1 MLKKEKI
8 SKLKPDPANPRTI
21 TEKEMNELIDS
32 LISFP
37 QMMSLRPIVRNSKNE
52 TIAGNMRVQALK
64 EILKLKAEG
73 FARRFTTLPNGDR
86 IDEKQRAFIFQFW
99 TEFFEKKEV
108 TVMDASDL
116 TPEQQKEFIIKD
128 NTHFGRWDMD
138 KLANEW
144 DAAVLPS
151 WGLNID
157 LQASFEEKPESSN
170 EDAVKDGQGSLK
182 EDAEATNFIIPLEYT
197 PEDYHKVMDAFKK
210 IGGAPEGI
218 VFGLLGLNIE

>member
-8 SKLKPDPANPRTI
+8 SKLKPDPGNPRTI

-32 LISFP
+32 LISLP
-37 QMMSLRPIVRNSKNE
+37 QMMNYRPIVRNSKNE
-52 TIAGNMRVQALK
+52 TIAGNMRLQALK
-64 EILKLKAEG
+64 EILKLKPEG
-73 FARRFTTLPNGDR
+73 FTRRFTTLPHGDR
-86 IDEKQRAFIFQFW
+86 IHEKQKAFIFQFW

-108 TVMDASDL
+108 VVMDASDL

-144 DAAVLPS
+144 DAAVLPA

-157 LQASFEEKPESSN
+157 LQASFEEKPESDKD
-170 EDAVKDGQGSLK
+170 DAVSEREPSLK
-182 EDAEATNFIIPLEYT
+182 EAAEATNFIITLEYT
-197 PEDYHKVMDAFKK
+197 PEDYHRVMEAFKK
-210 IGGAPEGI
+210 IGGTPEGV